1 MPKANTPTQNQQ
13 GEVEKLLL
21 DRQEAASAL
30 GVCVRTLDSL
40 VTGRRIN
47 HAKINR
53 RILFRR
59 VDLETFIART
69 IIPAKTSTY
78 AIKGECR

>member
-1 MPKANTPTQNQQ
+1 MVNEQHNTENTAHTRQDGAP
-13 GEVEKLLL
+13 KLLL
-21 DRQEAASAL
+21 DRQEAAAAL

-40 VTGRRIN
+40 VTARRIN

-69 IIPAKTSTY
+69 IIPAKSSSH
-78 AIKGECR
+78 AV